1 MTWGRIGGLAMLLL
15 WFCGCSAIQT
25 AGNNRPYPSRDPYR
39 DGFPSR
45 YTNEEAE
52 NPTPYLFRFD
62 TDIGGS
68 R

>member
-1 MTWGRIGGLAMLLL
+1 MMLLL
-15 WFCGCSAIQT
+15 WFCGCLAVQSADNQ
-25 AGNNRPYPSRDPYR
+25 GFSPPRDPYH

-45 YTNEEAE
+45 YTDQEVE

-62 TDIGGS
+62 TDIGGA

>member
-1 MTWGRIGGLAMLLL
+1 MTWCRLGGLVMLLL
-15 WFCGCSAIQT
+15 WFCGCLAVQS
-25 AGNNRPYPSRDPYR
+25 AGNESFYPPRDPYR

-45 YTNEEAE
+45 YTDEEAE

-62 TDIGGS
+62 TDIGGA